1 MKSGNSRKST
11 YSMPICRACARS
23 ATGKPGRSSRAES
36 TRRRC
41 ASRASRPRASSPS
54 GRLRGCEACLASSRH
69 RIWKARLLGFN
80 PDFGH
85 DAPKDLSLFL
95 DEGSELLGRRP
106 ARLER
111 ELLER
116 FAHVRPL
123 EHHDEL
129 APNPPDDLLWHVRR
143 TEHPAPWRDRQWTQA
158 RLRQRRRLRQERTAA
173 RQQRG
178 QHLELALPHLRRGG
192 PGGRDGE
199 LHPTAEKVD
208 RQRPVSLVWNVH
220 HVELLLLHELRR

>member
-1 MKSGNSRKST
+1 
-11 YSMPICRACARS
+11 
-23 ATGKPGRSSRAES
+23 
-36 TRRRC
+36 
-41 ASRASRPRASSPS
+41 
-54 GRLRGCEACLASSRH
+54 
-69 RIWKARLLGFN
+69 
-80 PDFGH
+80 
-85 DAPKDLSLFL
+85 
-95 DEGSELLGRRP
+95 
-106 ARLER
+106 

-199 LHPTAEKVD
+199 LHPTAEKVN
-208 RQRPVSLVWNVH
+208 RQRPVSLVWKVH
-220 HVELLLLHELRR
+220 HVELLLLHELRRGEHAGAVAAAVVQLAGIGADVRQQLRDVVRRYAGVSEDEEPELSDERYGREIRNRIVRRVLAHRRQPREGGVGRIEE